1 MMNKSK
7 FITSAKA
14 KNQKTSRDSHLVTV
28 ILLCDNPGYR
38 MKSYGPS
45 SLISV
50 KDKKLIDLQIEA
62 IRGAFDN
69 CEIIICAGFDSDKVC
84 KYIKQKY
91 KYANIRIVENQ
102 IFSISNSCES
112 ARLSLNN
119 INNDKVLICDGS
131 LYFTTETLK
140 QINLYESSVLT
151 ELCKQENLE
160 VGANINESGNIE
172 HFSFGA
178 SNTWS
183 EICFLDSHEAIECFR
198 RILTGLDKA
207 KFVFEG
213 LNELL
218 KTKYLLKNVTNEHK
232 IYKVNNLKIY
242 HQLKEEI

>member
-1 MMNKSK
+1 MINKSK
-7 FITSAKA
+7 FITSARA
-14 KNQKTSRDSHLVTV
+14 KTTKHTKDNHLVTV

-45 SLISV
+45 SLISI
-50 KDKKLIDLQIEA
+50 KNKKLIDFQIEA
-62 IRGAFDN
+62 INEAFEN
-69 CEIIICAGFDSDKVC
+69 AEIIICAGFDSDKVC

-91 KYANIRIVENQ
+91 KYSNVRIVENQ
-102 IFSISNSCES
+102 IFNTSNSCES

-131 LYFTTETLK
+131 LYFTSDILK
-140 QINLYESSVLT
+140 QINIYQSSVLT
-151 ELCKQENLE
+151 EVCKQDNLE
-160 VGANINESGNIE
+160 VGVNINEAGNVE

-183 EICFLDSHEAIECFR
+183 EICFLDTHESIECLR

-218 KTKYLLKNVTNEHK
+218 KTKYLLKNIINEHK
-232 IYKVNNLKIY
+232 IYKLNNLKIY